1 MAREIDMSE
10 KESRERFHWFCG
22 AFVFAFAFVALC
34 GTLMV
39 FVGAK
44 LKNTRKNNH
53 ELLSLTEEGQLESS
67 EDLQSH
73 KGLDLSSLA

>member
-1 MAREIDMSE
+1 
-10 KESRERFHWFCG
+10 
-22 AFVFAFAFVALC
+22 
-34 GTLMV
+34 MV

-73 KGLDLSSLA
+73 KGLDLSSLAWALEWLLQPAFLRAAGVGRQGLSKSTGLD